1 MAGKKKTIYL
11 AYDASIE
18 DEKSLQDF
26 ITKILSS
33 AGYPIANIYLID
45 KTKIE
50 SVIDDSD
57 YQFIISLNSTYRDT
71 SIFLS
76 RALSEPPHRFFSRFY
91 KDPDKKILSLG
102 ILQSVK
108 EILGGDQGTKLNVWE
123 KVKDFL
129 VEYLDYNNQEEVITE
144 SVETI
149 VKEVQEELPLE
160 PAIVKQSIV
169 ASKKKTRV
177 EHEPVNS
184 IPIEEVAAPLKVTS
198 AIIGTLTATHS
209 STAISYN
216 FNTIKDLPIKEK
228 VRLLTELQSNI
239 LNELIGGK

>member
-149 VKEVQEELPLE
+149 VKEELPLE
-160 PAIVKQSIV
+160 PAIV
-169 ASKKKTRV
+169 
-177 EHEPVNS
+177 NN
-184 IPIEEVAAPLKVTS
+184 L
-198 AIIGTLTATHS
+198 
-209 STAISYN
+209 
-216 FNTIKDLPIKEK
+216 
-228 VRLLTELQSNI
+228 
-239 LNELIGGK
+239 